1 LKIRILY
8 DNVKYRLKRSKKVLS
23 FIEKVIRKENRI
35 PGDLIFI
42 VTSNRE
48 IKKIN
53 KEFLN
58 HDYYTDVIAFDY
70 SDKSTVNGE
79 IYISYDTV
87 KKNSFNYK
95 VSCREE
101 FIRVMIHGTL
111 HLCGYD
117 DITKEEK
124 EIIMKKGE
132 EWLLK
137 FRD

>member
-1 LKIRILY
+1 MKIRILY